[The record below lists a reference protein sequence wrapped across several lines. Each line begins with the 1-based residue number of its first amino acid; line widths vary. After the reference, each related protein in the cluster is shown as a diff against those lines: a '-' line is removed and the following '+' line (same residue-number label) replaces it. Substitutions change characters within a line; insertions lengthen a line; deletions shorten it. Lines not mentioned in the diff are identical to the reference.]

1 MLDKTTSYL
10 IPPTPST
17 ATRIRTVIGVFTG
30 EFIAKTNW
38 DVDKRARMGAL
49 YYVGLLQVVEPTI
62 KSVAALF
69 RTSVAKL
76 TLEIRALQAR
86 GVTATVP
93 DRTRLGRL
101 QHAGAPSVSFAHISP
116 MCGTSSITAP
126 ASKQY
131 RAPLRRRGDARPSSS
146 RRQRT
151 QRQNRGELKM
161 ATKDDL
167 FATRFFKGETFKG
180 PLTSRYKRA
189 SAERI
194 KDNEGVAK
202 EKLVLFFVGQKQPL
216 VCNATN
222 FDMIAELTGQLD
234 SDFWVGHKS
243 ASTPRQRR

>member
-86 GVTATVP
+86 GVTAPSQIEHAWAVSSMQERQAFVRAHLA
-93 DRTRLGRL
+93 DVWDLVDHCTR
-101 QHAGAPSVSFAHISP
+101 
-116 MCGTSSITAP
+116 
-126 ASKQY
+126 
-131 RAPLRRRGDARPSSS
+131 
-146 RRQRT
+146 
-151 QRQNRGELKM
+151 
-161 ATKDDL
+161 
-167 FATRFFKGETFKG
+167 
-180 PLTSRYKRA
+180 
-189 SAERI
+189 
-194 KDNEGVAK
+194 
-202 EKLVLFFVGQKQPL
+202 
-216 VCNATN
+216 
-222 FDMIAELTGQLD
+222 
-234 SDFWVGHKS
+234 
-243 ASTPRQRR
+243 